1 MDLDSVITALVR
13 RLLAELRWRLPINV
27 ATVSVNGGVVFTRV
41 TAPPP
46 GSPSNTVAIEHVTGE
61 VGDEGFE
68 APLHLMFVDAT
79 GRVRLG
85 LARGSG
91 PPVLLAVVEEDDE
104 NA

>member
-1 MDLDSVITALVR
+1 MDLESIVTALVR
-13 RLLAELRWRLPINV
+13 RLLAELKWRLPITV
-27 ATVSVNGGVVFTRV
+27 ATVSANGGVVFTRV
-41 TAPPP
+41 SAPPP
-46 GSPSNTVAIEHVTGE
+46 GSPINSVAIEHVAGE

-91 PPVLLAVVEEDDE
+91 PPVLMAPVEEE
-104 NA
+104 R